1 MEGMLY
7 YSKSF
12 LGEWKSFR
20 CILNENLLVLYS
32 ETKNDLNK
40 RKTVVQPIS
49 NVCLEDN
56 LEKTKALPF
65 LSIKLNTCEELHHF
79 LVSTKF
85 KLQLSSHNSHWF
97 KIPYKKTYDWN
108 WITYIKKVLKKTNCI
123 IIENFTSEDQTKFLS
138 NSCRK
143 MSFFTNLS
151 CTFKDVKNT
160 IQCRSNR
167 YPHIS
172 KNVFIQA
179 CYQLS
184 YIFERIGNAV
194 LVPIK
199 LDLQTGLKDLKSNYT
214 SNNDSLLEQVH
225 AEMNNGENKN
235 SDSVTQTLL
244 WIIRILKSVSLFCHY
259 MTYKDSPTYMQCF
272 KSLSLAYHEC
282 LVMHNNWLET
292 RMALAGM
299 RLVSSSDKIIISL
312 VEQKYLTSL
321 SFLQKKEIL

>member
-20 CILNENLLVLYS
+20 CVLNENLLVLYS

-138 NSCRK
+138 K
-143 MSFFTNLS
+143 YQL
-151 CTFKDVKNT
+151 
-160 IQCRSNR
+160 
-167 YPHIS
+167 S
-172 KNVFIQA
+172 KNV
-179 CYQLS
+179 
-184 YIFERIGNAV
+184 
-194 LVPIK
+194 
-199 LDLQTGLKDLKSNYT
+199 
-214 SNNDSLLEQVH
+214 
-225 AEMNNGENKN
+225 
-235 SDSVTQTLL
+235 
-244 WIIRILKSVSLFCHY
+244 ILY
-259 MTYKDSPTYMQCF
+259 
-272 KSLSLAYHEC
+272 
-282 LVMHNNWLET
+282 
-292 RMALAGM
+292 
-299 RLVSSSDKIIISL
+299 
-312 VEQKYLTSL
+312 
-321 SFLQKKEIL
+321 